1 MSQRTVATRYASAL
15 VEEAQDADVVATID
29 DDVDLLRTTLAEND
43 ELARVFTSPVLSAEQ
58 KERVVSALLP
68 DHVSDLMMRF
78 VLLLIKKKRAALITN
93 VLTAYRNLRD
103 EQEGIVEVD
112 VRTSHELDDT
122 EHNVLIDALESLTGA
137 SSIRLNTTLDTSL
150 LGGLVIQVGDRVY
163 DGSVHHKLEAL
174 RSRFHAPRPA
184 RA

>member
-15 VEEAQDADVVATID
+15 IEEAHDSDAVSTID
-29 DDVDLLRTTLAEND
+29 DDVDVLYTTLAEND

-68 DHVSDLMMRF
+68 DHVSELMMRF
-78 VLLLIKKKRAALITN
+78 LKLLIVKQRATLVTN
-93 VLTAYRNLRD
+93 ILDAYRTLRN

-112 VRTSHELDDT
+112 VRSSHELDED
-122 EHNVLIDALESLTGA
+122 ERDALVEALESLTGA
-137 SSIRLNTTLDTSL
+137 SVRLDISVDESL

-184 RA
+184 AA